1 MRVQAYSA
9 CMDVVDSDHKPVW
22 ASLTLSL
29 PVMKQDAQRRLV
41 TRLFARLAGPP
52 PATPP
57 ASLSASKV
65 LLGQVTRCGLDPGP
79 WILDPGP
86 CTLIPPGLL
95 HAAPLPA
102 VDAAAVG
109 AGPWPAC
116 VLLGWAGGGQTAC

>member
-1 MRVQAYSA
+1 MHAVQAKPALGGQEVEVRVQAYSA

-41 TRLFARLAGPP
+41 TSLFARLAGPP

-65 LLGQVTRCGLDPGP
+65 LLGQVTRCGLDPGL
-79 WILDPGP
+79 WTLDPA
-86 CTLIPPGLL
+86 L
-95 HAAPLPA
+95 
-102 VDAAAVG
+102 
-109 AGPWPAC
+109 
-116 VLLGWAGGGQTAC
+116 